1 MAGSF
6 AYQKQL
12 VDGEFQPLGVY
23 TNTVDANYT
32 APADASL
39 IRWNVPAQLAGRSID
54 FSLVPAGSEVQVEVI
69 DSNGQNVEEAGLI
82 FILNDTAPRVVNIR
96 SVDGA
101 GTVVLSDGTT
111 AEYDIGTSGTTVAL
125 NDGNITRSGT
135 LTQSALARFLGAVSG
150 AAAGLNRVDVG
161 LSGTFPS
168 VIFEEGATVWAIQAL
183 GGLFRFEASGSGNV
197 FSLDVS
203 GGGLTT
209 ALTANLNNG
218 AKIGSA
224 GGSINAILVGT
235 ATWDPGSTATG
246 TVVSTTLTVTGAAV
260 GDVAIPSWEDTTAG
274 WVVTAFVSAANTV
287 TVNAL
292 FMGAVSSDPGSF
304 TLRAWVIKR

>member
-23 TNTVDANYT
+23 TVTVDADYI

-39 IRWNVPAQLAGRSID
+39 IIWNVPGQTATRFID
-54 FSLVPAGSEVQVEVI
+54 FSNVPAGQVVQILVE
-69 DSNGQNVEEAGLI
+69 DSNGESVQDTFNLGSTFSLGGTNEPLTAVIHTTDAAGSIILFNGTAAQYNV
-82 FILNDTAPRVVNIR
+82 
-96 SVDGA
+96 
-101 GTVVLSDGTT
+101 
-111 AEYDIGTSGTTVAL
+111 GTSGLTLGLL
-125 NDGNITRSGT
+125 NTANTISGIWT
-135 LTQSALARFLGAVSG
+135 H
-150 AAAGLNRVDVG
+150 
-161 LSGTFPS
+161 
-168 VIFEEGATVWAIQAL
+168 
-183 GGLFRFEASGSGNV
+183 
-197 FSLDVS
+197 
-203 GGGLTT
+203 
-209 ALTANLNNG
+209 TANLLLNG
-218 AKIGSA
+218 GTGKLNANSGSNVADDLITLYPGLALLGVQPGVFKYTVGAAVRHGFFTSTGESLDIDSTGTRIGVNST
-224 GGSINAILVGT
+224 GGRINAILVGT

-274 WVVTAFVSAANTV
+274 WVTTAFVSAANTV

-292 FMGAVSSDPGSF
+292 FMGAVSDDPGSF